1 MIYRMKTK
9 TYIKIENYKE
19 ENENLKNK
27 INEYKQNLEQILG
40 S

>member
-9 TYIKIENYKE
+9 TYIKIENYIE